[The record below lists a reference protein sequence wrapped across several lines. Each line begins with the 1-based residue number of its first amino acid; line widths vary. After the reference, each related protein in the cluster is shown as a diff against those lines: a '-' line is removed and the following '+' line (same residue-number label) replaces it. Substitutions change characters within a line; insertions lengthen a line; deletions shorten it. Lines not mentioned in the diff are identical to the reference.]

1 MNRSNSLSRMTRHL
15 PTYLLLSIISLLF
28 IGPVLWMVSGSF
40 KSIGKILQYPPKL
53 LPEVFRW
60 ENYAQVFS
68 LQPFGRQ
75 ILNSVMLLLLICADT
90 LLLAIHSVY
99 ALARVRPSSSACFF
113 LIVLCVVSILIYS
126 V

>member
-1 MNRSNSLSRMTRHL
+1 MNRSSCLSRMTRHF

-40 KSIGKILQYPPKL
+40 KSFGEILQYQPKL
-53 LPEVFRW
+53 LPEVFLL

-75 ILNSVMLLLLICADT
+75 ILNSGLLMVLICAVT
-90 LLLAIHSVY
+90 LLLAFPTGY
-99 ALARVRPSSSACFF
+99 ALS
-113 LIVLCVVSILIYS
+113 
-126 V
+126 